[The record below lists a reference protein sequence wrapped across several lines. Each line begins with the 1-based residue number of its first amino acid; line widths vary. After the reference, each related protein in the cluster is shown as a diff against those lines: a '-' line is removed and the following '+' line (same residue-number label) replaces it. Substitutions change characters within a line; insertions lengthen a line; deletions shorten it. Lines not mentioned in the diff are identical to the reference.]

1 MQKISDF
8 LQRKHDF
15 RLFLQL
21 LVQDA
26 GGLHFFQSRTQL
38 SHHRLAD
45 AQTHQA
51 VHVVR
56 LFQYLGRLFLDDAH
70 DVVHEGIF
78 ERHGHVFVHR
88 LLNDRS
94 FIQCQRSRHAVG
106 HNQAARP

>member
-15 RLFLQL
+15 RHFLQL
-21 LVQDA
+21 LVQDT
-26 GGLHFFQSRTQL
+26 GRLHFFQSRTQL
-38 SHHRLAD
+38 SHHRLTD

-70 DVVHEGIF
+70 DVVHERIF
-78 ERHGHVFVHR
+78 ECHGHVFVHR
-88 LLNDRS
+88 LLDDRAS
-94 FIQCQRSRHAVG
+94 SNASE
-106 HNQAARP
+106 AAMR